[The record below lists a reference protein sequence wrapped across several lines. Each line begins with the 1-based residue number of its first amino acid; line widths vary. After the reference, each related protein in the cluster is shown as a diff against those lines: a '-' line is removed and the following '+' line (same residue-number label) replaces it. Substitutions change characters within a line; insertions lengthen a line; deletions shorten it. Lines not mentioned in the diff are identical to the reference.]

1 MTTRETKSPKTPRK
15 PKAPPKP
22 APAPE
27 PASEPEDDAPTAE
40 AVRRDAWIYELIHR
54 GHRGDKLFYRRVCRG
69 AERVLE
75 LGCGY
80 GRLLLPI
87 AEVAR
92 EVVGVETHPGLVERL
107 EARIAALPPERAAR
121 VAVARQ
127 DMRGPLPAGPFDRVV
142 IPYNGLFCLPSEADQ
157 IACLAAARAVVTP
170 GGRLFFDAY
179 VIDEESLTPGEV
191 GAEPIADEY
200 EHVLTV
206 LAPEGQFDIYE
217 QNVEYP
223 GAQRIDAHFRVVL
236 SDEEG
241 GETVFAH
248 SVEHRFLLPTQIE
261 PVLAAAGW
269 RLTSLAGGWRGARF
283 GRRSAL
289 MVVEAEPA

>member
-1 MTTRETKSPKTPRK
+1 MTTKTPKTPKSPKTPK
-15 PKAPPKP
+15 TPKDPKP
-22 APAPE
+22 EAEEVP
-27 PASEPEDDAPTAE
+27 SAE
-40 AVRRDAWIYELIHR
+40 AIRRDAWIYELIHR
-54 GHRGDKLFYRRVCRG
+54 GHRGDKAFYRRVCRG

-121 VAVARQ
+121 IAVARQ
-127 DMRGPLPAGPFDRVV
+127 DMRGPLPAGPFDRIV

-157 IACLAAARAVVTP
+157 VACLVAARAVVTP

-179 VIDEESLTPGEV
+179 VIDEESLTPGEP
-191 GAEPIADEY
+191 GAEPVADEY

-236 SDEEG
+236 ADEEG
-241 GETVFAH
+241 GEGIFAH
-248 SVEHRFLLPTQIE
+248 SVEHRFLLPAQIE

-269 RLTSLAGGWRGARF
+269 RLVSLAGGWRGARF
-283 GRRSAL
+283 GRKSAL

>member
-1 MTTRETKSPKTPRK
+1 MTKRETKARK
-15 PKAPPKP
+15 PPNPTTEA
-22 APAPE
+22 
-27 PASEPEDDAPTAE
+27 DDAAATAE

-69 AERVLE
+69 AGRVLE

-92 EVVGVETHPGLVERL
+92 EVVGVETHPGLVERIHT
-107 EARIAALPPERAAR
+107 RIAALPPERAGHITI
-121 VAVARQ
+121 ARQ
-127 DMRGPLPAGPFDRVV
+127 DMRGPLPVGPFDRVV

-157 IACLAAARAVVTP
+157 IACLAAARAVVSS
-170 GGRLFFDAY
+170 GGRLIFDAY
-179 VIDEESLTPGEV
+179 VVDEASLTSSEL
-191 GAEPIADEY
+191 GAAPVADEF

-206 LAPEGQFDIYE
+206 LTPEGQFDVYE

-236 SDEEG
+236 ADEEG
-241 GETVFAH
+241 GETVFLH

-261 PVLAAAGW
+261 PVLASAGW
-269 RLTSLAGGWRGARF
+269 RLRSLAGGWRGARF